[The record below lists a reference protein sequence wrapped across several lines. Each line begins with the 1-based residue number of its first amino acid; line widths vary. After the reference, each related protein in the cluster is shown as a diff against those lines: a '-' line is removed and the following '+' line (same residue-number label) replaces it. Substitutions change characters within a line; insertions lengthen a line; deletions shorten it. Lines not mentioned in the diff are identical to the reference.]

1 MSTFFPVPSYANSTF
16 CPNSPLDFLKPALH
30 FITWADVHTTTW
42 SVMPQAKPCKDYL
55 LENSPNYWPAL
66 FPFRAPLEWVIHTED
81 LPLIIS
87 QGFLK
92 LSVCSDPL
100 LLTEV
105 TFQEPDQWQ
114 NISFNLTVIVK
125 TVDCSL
131 LYKNCWSWDKSFSV
145 SFLPISVSSQ
155 SPSLVPLF
163 SILTDLSLTLVST
176 CSFLHSSWLSC
187 TWF

>member
-1 MSTFFPVPSYANSTF
+1 
-16 CPNSPLDFLKPALH
+16 
-30 FITWADVHTTTW
+30 
-42 SVMPQAKPCKDYL
+42 MPQAKPCLLFKAHCKDYPL
-55 LENSPNYWPAL
+55 GSSPNYWLTAL
-66 FPFRAPLEWVIHTED
+66 LPFRALPEWVIHTED

-114 NISFNLTVIVK
+114 NTSLDLTAIVK

-131 LYKNCWSWDKSFSV
+131 LSKNCWSWDNS
-145 SFLPISVSSQ
+145 
-155 SPSLVPLF
+155 
-163 SILTDLSLTLVST
+163 LSLLVLFLFLLPLSLLHWFLFFHSYKPQPDT
-176 CSFLHSSWLSC
+176 CLYLLSLA
-187 TWF
+187 